1 MRVGLTRTFF
11 RLPVIW
17 IFLHRS
23 LLFFRQYKYGQRG
36 AELSGEVVFSSESV
50 AEDVQGGAW

>member
-1 MRVGLTRTFF
+1 MGLTRFF
-11 RLPVIW
+11 FLSASYID
-17 IFLHRS
+17 FLHIF

-36 AELSGEVVFSSESV
+36 TELSGEVVFSSESV